1 MPDVIASQ
9 KMNPSQEPNRLSR
22 EILPISVIVPVLNE
36 EPNIAACLE
45 SVRFADEVFV
55 VDSGS
60 TDRTVAIAESMGA
73 KVVQFHFRPG
83 GHRKK
88 NWALENLP
96 FRNEWVLLLDADERV
111 TPELERE
118 IRQEFEQ
125 GPRFDGYYL
134 NRKLIFMGRW
144 LRFGGNY
151 PSWNLRLFRHKL
163 GRYEKLDTEDLESA
177 GDVEVH
183 EHVVLQG
190 KAGYLREPMLHLD
203 YKDLSR
209 WIARHNN
216 YSTWDAK
223 VRLNLL
229 RGKDLSRSIPA
240 RFFGSPVERKRWLK
254 KLWIRLPCRPFLRFF
269 YMYVIRLGF
278 LDGKPGF
285 IYAVLKGIQEFHINA
300 KMWEMESRI
309 ARKPEVATLARS

>member
-1 MPDVIASQ
+1 MSESIVAQ
-9 KMNPSQEPNRLSR
+9 KPNSAEEPNRL
-22 EILPISVIVPVLNE
+22 EPDALPISVIVPVLNE
-36 EPNIAACLE
+36 EQNIAACLA

-60 TDRTVAIAESMGA
+60 TDRTAAIAESMGA
-73 KVVQFHFRPG
+73 KVVQFRFVPG
-83 GHRKK
+83 GPRKK

-111 TPELERE
+111 TPELEQE
-118 IRQEFEQ
+118 IRQEFAQ

-151 PSWNLRLFRHKL
+151 PSWNLRLFRHEL
-163 GRYEKLDTEDLESA
+163 GRYEKLDTEELESA

-190 KAGYLREPMLHLD
+190 KAGYLREPLLHLD

-223 VRLNLL
+223 LRLNLL
-229 RGKDLSRSIPA
+229 QGKELSHSIPA
-240 RFFGSPVERKRWLK
+240 RLFGNPVERKRWLK
-254 KLWIRLPCRPFLRFF
+254 KLWVRLPCRPFLRFI
-269 YMYVIRLGF
+269 YMYIIRLGF
-278 LDGKPGF
+278 FDGKPGF
-285 IYAVLKGIQEFHINA
+285 IYAVLKAIQEFHINA
-300 KMWEMESRI
+300 KMWEMRRI
-309 ARKPEVATLARS
+309 IEEHRLPQNGQ

>member
-1 MPDVIASQ
+1 MSEGIVAEMSNIAEEPDRPKQ
-9 KMNPSQEPNRLSR
+9 DT
-22 EILPISVIVPVLNE
+22 LPISVIVPVLNE
-36 EPNIAACLE
+36 EQNIAACLE
-45 SVRFADEVFV
+45 SVRFADEMFV

-60 TDRTVAIAESMGA
+60 TDRTAAIAESLGA
-73 KVVQFHFRPG
+73 KVVQFRFVPG
-83 GHRKK
+83 GPRKK

-118 IRQEFEQ
+118 IRQEFAL
-125 GPRFDGYYL
+125 GPQFDGYYL

-151 PSWNLRLFRHKL
+151 PSWNLRLFRHVL
-163 GRYEKLDTEDLESA
+163 GRYEKLDTEELESA

-190 KAGYLREPMLHLD
+190 KAGYLREPLLHLD

-223 VRLNLL
+223 LRLNLL
-229 RGKDLSRSIPA
+229 HGKELSHSIPA
-240 RFFGSPVERKRWLK
+240 RLFGNPVERKRWLK
-254 KLWIRLPCRPFLRFF
+254 KLWIRLPCRPLLRFI
-269 YMYVIRLGF
+269 YMYIIRLGF

-285 IYAVLKGIQEFHINA
+285 IYAVLKAIQEFHINA
-300 KMWEMESRI
+300 KMWEMKMKEQSEYVDR
-309 ARKPEVATLARS
+309 